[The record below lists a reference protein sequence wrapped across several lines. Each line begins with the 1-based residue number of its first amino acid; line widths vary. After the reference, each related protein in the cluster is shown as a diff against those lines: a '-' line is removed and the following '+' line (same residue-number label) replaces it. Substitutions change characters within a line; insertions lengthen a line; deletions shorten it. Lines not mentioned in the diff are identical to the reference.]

1 MTFILSIETSTPLCS
16 VALHE
21 SGNLLGSQQYLIP
34 NGHSTL
40 LPGIID
46 QVLVNCHVSKEDLS
60 AIAVSAGPGSY
71 TGLRIGAATAKG
83 LCLGL
88 QIPLISVSCLDTMFE
103 SSRNLLA
110 GALICPMIDA
120 RRMEVYCYLR
130 ESSGNLIWETSPL
143 IVDENTFRA
152 YSGQQLV
159 LLGTGAQKFREI
171 LPPTI
176 RILED
181 MYPEATF
188 MGKLAFEKFKKANF
202 EDLAYF
208 EPDYLKEFRTNIPI
222 R

>member
-1 MTFILSIETSTPLCS
+1 MTVILSIETSTPLCS

-21 SGNLLGSQQYLIP
+21 SGNLLGSQHYLIP

-46 QVLVNCHVSKEDLS
+46 QLLLNCGIAKNDLT
-60 AIAVSAGPGSY
+60 AVAVSAGPGSY

-83 LCLGL
+83 LCMGL
-88 QIPLISVSCLDTMFE
+88 QIPLISISCLDSMFE
-103 SSRNLLA
+103 STRNFLE

-130 ESSGNLIWETSPL
+130 KASGDLVWETSPL
-143 IVDENTFRA
+143 VVDENTF
-152 YSGQQLV
+152 SLFSDQQVV
-159 LLGTGAQKFREI
+159 LLGTGAQKFRGI
-171 LPPTI
+171 LPTI
-176 RILED
+176 RIVEGV
-181 MYPEATF
+181 YPEASF
-188 MGKLAFEKFKKANF
+188 MGKLAFEKFQHSDF

-222 R
+222 K